1 MHKLIALVG
10 AGALLIS
17 IVPAT
22 LAASPVV
29 PPSKSSG
36 TIVGIASSIPE
47 TFSTLVEA
55 VGCADPAVAVALTS
69 GEQLTVFAPTNAAFA
84 ALLGALGT
92 NDICNLPQS
101 VVTEVLLYHVE
112 TGRHFSNSVLPKKA
126 GQMKTIDTL
135 LGQSFT
141 VDAGGAITTT
151 GGITTPHIVAADI
164 PATNGVIHVVDA
176 VLVPTL

>member
-1 MHKLIALVG
+1 MRKFIAVIG
-10 AGALLIS
+10 AGALLLS

-29 PPSKSSG
+29 PPRSRRGRSSG
-36 TIVGIASSIPE
+36 SRRACPD

-55 VGCADPAVAVALTS
+55 VGCADPAVAAALTS

-84 ALLGALGT
+84 GLLSALGAS
-92 NDICNLPQS
+92 DICALPES
-101 VVTEVLLYHVE
+101 VVTKVLLYHVE
-112 TGRHFSNSVLPKKA
+112 AGRHFSNSVLPKKD
-126 GQMKTIDTL
+126 GQTKTIDTL
-135 LGQSFT
+135 LGQSFK
-141 VDAGGAITTT
+141 VNSRGAITTT
-151 GGITTPHIVAADI
+151 GGITTPHIVAANI

>member
-1 MHKLIALVG
+1 MRKLIGLIG
-10 AGALLIS
+10 AGALLLS
-17 IVPAT
+17 MVPAT

-36 TIVGIASSIPE
+36 TIVGIASSMPG

-55 VGCADPAVAVALTS
+55 VGCADPAVAAALTS

-84 ALLGALGT
+84 SLLSALKKT
-92 NDICNLPQS
+92 DICELPQS
-101 VVTEVLLYHVE
+101 VVTQVLLYHVE
-112 TGRHFSNSVLPKKA
+112 LGRHFSNSVLPQRD

-135 LGQSFT
+135 LGQSFM
-141 VDAGGAITTT
+141 VDSSGAITTT
-151 GGITTPHIVAADI
+151 GGITAPRIVSANV

-176 VLVPTL
+176 VLLPTL

>member
-1 MHKLIALVG
+1 MRKIFALVG
-10 AGALLIS
+10 AGALSLS
-17 IVPAT
+17 IVPAA

-36 TIVGIASSIPE
+36 TIVGIASSMPQ

-55 VGCADPAVAVALTS
+55 VGCADPAVADALTS

-84 ALLGALGT
+84 ALLDALGT
-92 NDICNLPQS
+92 NDVCDLPES
-101 VVTEVLLYHVE
+101 VVTQVLLYHVE
-112 TGRHFSNSVLPKKA
+112 AGRHFSNSVLPKKA

-135 LGQSFT
+135 LGQSFR
-141 VDAGGAITTT
+141 VDTGGAITTT
-151 GGITTPHIVAADI
+151 GGITTPHIVAANI
-164 PATNGVIHVVDA
+164 PATNGVIHVLDA

>member
-1 MHKLIALVG
+1 MRKVMALIG
-10 AGALLIS
+10 AGALLLS

-29 PPSKSSG
+29 PPSKSSA
-36 TIVGIASSIPE
+36 TLVEIASSMPDQ
-47 TFSTLVEA
+47 FSTLVEA
-55 VGCADPAVAVALTS
+55 VGCADPAVAAALTS

-84 ALLGALGT
+84 ALLGTLRV
-92 NDICNLPQS
+92 NDICHLPQN

-112 TGRHFSNSVLPKKA
+112 DGRHFSNSVVPTKA

-135 LGQSFT
+135 LGQSFM
-141 VDAGGAITTT
+141 VDASGAITTT
-151 GGITTPHIVAADI
+151 GGVTTPHIVAANI

>member
-1 MHKLIALVG
+1 MRKFIAVIG
-10 AGALLIS
+10 AGALLLS

-29 PPSKSSG
+29 PASKSSG
-36 TIVGIASSIPE
+36 TIVGIASSMPD

-55 VGCADPAVAVALTS
+55 VGCADPAVAAALTS

-84 ALLGALGT
+84 GLLSALGAS
-92 NDICNLPQS
+92 DICALPES
-101 VVTEVLLYHVE
+101 VVTKVLLYHVE
-112 TGRHFSNSVLPKKA
+112 AGRHFSNSVLPKKN
-126 GQMKTIDTL
+126 GQTKTIDTL
-135 LGQSFT
+135 LGQSFK
-141 VDAGGAITTT
+141 VNSRGAITTT
-151 GGITTPHIVAADI
+151 GGITTPHIVAANI

>member
-1 MHKLIALVG
+1 MRKIIALVG
-10 AGALLIS
+10 AWALVLS

-22 LAASPVV
+22 LASSPVV

-36 TIVGIASSIPE
+36 TIVGIASSMPA

-55 VGCADPAVAVALTS
+55 VGCADPGVAVALTS

-84 ALLGALGT
+84 ALLSALGT
-92 NDICNLPQS
+92 NDICDLPRS
-101 VVTEVLLYHVE
+101 VVTKVLLYHVE
-112 TGRHFSNSVLPKKA
+112 IGRHFSNSVLPKKA

-141 VDAGGAITTT
+141 VDTAGAITTT
-151 GGITTPHIVAADI
+151 GGITTPHIVAANI